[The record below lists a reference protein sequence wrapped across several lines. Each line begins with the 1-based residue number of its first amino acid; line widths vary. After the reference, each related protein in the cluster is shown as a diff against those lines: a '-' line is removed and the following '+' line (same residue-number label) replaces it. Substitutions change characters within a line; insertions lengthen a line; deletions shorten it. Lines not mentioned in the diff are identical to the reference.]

1 LAAAIA
7 AKIARAKV
15 SSMHIR
21 SLLSVALLV
30 GLAILSATF
39 APKDA
44 SADWFV
50 AGAEVSCNTAEQT
63 FEILPLDD
71 TSEGIPSPDTGFRK
85 LPKGPT
91 LLRCKLGKYNLLAK
105 IDVIEGQARG
115 ACMGPGLVNVDSL
128 SVGDVEVLKGGQSL
142 DWSCPNSDAVAIV
155 ALRVRPDANGLLV
168 ERCEGEY
175 AAYEQTRKETTCHCE
190 VFDVAKLAAEYA
202 KIDHDLASLAEQR
215 AHVATSLPTRYD
227 LAAVFDRQ
235 RDPWG
240 QPICVH
246 WVGDF
251 FSLPREKQA
260 WGRVSG
266 KVGERAPIFRA
277 NPQRCSRQAEDGC
290 KSTAYVVAGDRV
302 DVGLVCGAW
311 SFIRYRPRVQAFP
324 QTVGWMA
331 TSRLYGV
338 TDLSE
343 PRPRS
348 TEAPTNEPRWQE
360 PLIQAILRN
369 DVQGVKQA
377 IAAGSDPDGADKSGF
392 PLSAALCRQNDAVLE
407 GLLSAGAHID
417 LGGGPGNQ
425 RLANALMTEAGTS
438 RQDFY
443 THFGFG
449 APVQD
454 PVRYVHFLLQH
465 GASINARDK
474 AGATPLFYA
483 IGANNI
489 DVVAVLLEAH
499 ADPNAARDVN
509 DPVAASDGAAAG
521 YTPLQVA
528 VGSYAGYADASIV
541 RYLLDHGADPN
552 FQTGDYDPDRSK
564 FAGETAL
571 TYAARMGYP
580 TIVATLLEHG
590 ADPTKPRGDG
600 AVPADIA
607 ADAGHKNIA
616 KLLRKA
622 SAKSP

>member
-1 LAAAIA
+1 
-7 AKIARAKV
+7 
-15 SSMHIR
+15 MHIR

-30 GLAILSATF
+30 GLTILSATF
-39 APKDA
+39 APKGA
-44 SADWFV
+44 SADWVV
-50 AGAEVSCNTAEQT
+50 AGAEVSCNTVEQT

-71 TSEGIPSPDTGFRK
+71 TSEGIPLPDAGFRK

-105 IDVIEGQARG
+105 IDVIEGQPRG
-115 ACMGPGLVNVDSL
+115 ACMGPGVVNVDSL
-128 SVGDVEVLKGGQSL
+128 SVGDVEVLKDGQSL
-142 DWSCPNSDAVAIV
+142 DWSCPNSDAVTIV

-175 AAYEQTRKETTCHCE
+175 AAYEQTRKETTCHRE
-190 VFDVAKLAAEYA
+190 VFDIAKLAAEYA
-202 KIDHDLASLAEQR
+202 KIDHALASPAEQR
-215 AHVATSLPTRYD
+215 AQAATSLRARYD
-227 LAAVFDRQ
+227 LAAVFAGQ
-235 RDPWG
+235 KDPWG

-251 FSLPREKQA
+251 FPRERQA

-266 KVGERAPIFRA
+266 KAGERAPIFRA

-290 KSTAYVVAGDRV
+290 KSTAYVIAGDRV

-311 SFIRYRPRVQAFP
+311 SYVRYRPRVQAFP
-324 QTVGWMA
+324 QTIGWMA
-331 TSRLYGV
+331 TGRLYGV
-338 TDLSE
+338 TGLPE

-348 TEAPTNEPRWQE
+348 TEAPNDPRWQE
-360 PLIQAILRN
+360 PLIQAILHN
-369 DVQGVKQA
+369 DAQGVKQA
-377 IAAGSDPDGADKSGF
+377 IDAGSDPDGAIRSGF
-392 PLSAALCRQNDAVLE
+392 PLSVALNRQNDAVLE
-407 GLLSAGAHID
+407 ALLASGAHID
-417 LGGGPGNQ
+417 LAGGPGNQ
-425 RLANALMTEAGTS
+425 RLANALMTEAETS

-443 THFGFG
+443 TYFGFG

-454 PVRYVHFLLQH
+454 PVRFVRFLLQH
-465 GASINARDK
+465 GASIDAHDR

-483 IGANNI
+483 IGANNV

-509 DPVAASDGAAAG
+509 DPVAASDGDATG

-552 FQTGDYDPDRSK
+552 FQTGDYYPDRSE

-571 TYAARMGYP
+571 TYAARMGYA
-580 TIVATLLEHG
+580 TIVAALLDHG
-590 ADPTKPRGDG
+590 ADPTKPREDG

-607 ADAGHKNIA
+607 ADASHKDIA
-616 KLLRKA
+616 ELLRKA
-622 SAKSP
+622 SARSP